1 VPAEAPRRSRCPAL
15 RTPPGHSR
23 PGAWARFAAFRDA
36 IEDDTDYAV
45 KAIDVPGPETLRE
58 RASVEL

>member
-1 VPAEAPRRSRCPAL
+1 L

-23 PGAWARFAAFRDA
+23 PGAWARVAAFRDA

-45 KAIDVPGPETLRE
+45 KGIEVQATPDSTTFAAADDEAL
-58 RASVEL
+58 VE